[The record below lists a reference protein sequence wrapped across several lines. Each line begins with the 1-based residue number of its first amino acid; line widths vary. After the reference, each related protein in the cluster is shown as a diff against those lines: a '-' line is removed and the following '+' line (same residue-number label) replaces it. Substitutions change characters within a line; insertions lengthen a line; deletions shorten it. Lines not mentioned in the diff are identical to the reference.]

1 MQLVSRFSL
10 TDYKYNSVCIVLL
23 ELYIRVTL
31 SFELREMATR
41 GPAPGELLCVD
52 QLERKLIDLSEQV
65 ELKKEEV
72 RSNFQQ
78 LHDLLEVRETF
89 LLREMDEIVI
99 RAGQEI
105 AEKKTNLQQLYTARE
120 GLERDL
126 TQNKYKKLL
135 EKNLRA
141 IEDEIGEEVA
151 RGVNVGWMELDWKIE
166 QLEQS
171 VIEVCKVVTLKER
184 PLIRIDYSARKC
196 PVWSHD
202 GTGSGEITNPEQLA
216 IDDKT
221 QNIFVADYDSDR
233 IQVFDGEG
241 NHLYQISTPRY
252 PVGIT
257 LSDEYIFVST
267 HYKLVK
273 IEKSNNQSIKS
284 VKTENRVWG
293 IDANTNTDIYGCEF
307 HNQSIVVFDKDLKFL
322 KRIKLRT
329 TLVDSYVDT
338 QSIKLYEDKMY
349 VMFDESC
356 SSLPFPLL
364 IFNLE
369 GELVNCSLKENGL
382 SRSDF
387 FSIDRLGNIIVTDW
401 EEDEIKIFSKEGDVL
416 HTITSAMLLGDQEFH
431 CPRGVAIDKQNRII
445 VAHKNKKCNLLA
457 F

>member
-1 MQLVSRFSL
+1 
-10 TDYKYNSVCIVLL
+10 
-23 ELYIRVTL
+23 
-31 SFELREMATR
+31 MATR

-52 QLERKLIDLSEQV
+52 ELERKLIDLSEQV

-78 LHDLLEVRETF
+78 LHDLLVVRETF

-99 RAGQEI
+99 RVRQEI
-105 AEKKTNLQQLYTARE
+105 TEKRTKLQQLHTARE

-126 TQNKYKKLL
+126 THNKFKKLL

-141 IEDEIGEEVA
+141 IEDEIGEDVA
-151 RGVNVGWMELDWKIE
+151 RGVNVGWMVLDWKIE

-184 PLIRIDYSARKC
+184 PLTRIDYSARKC

-202 GTGSGEITNPEQLA
+202 GIVSDDISNPQQLA

-221 QNIFVADYDSDR
+221 QNIFVTDYSAER
-233 IQVFDGEG
+233 IQVFDVEG
-241 NHLYQISTPRY
+241 NHLYQISTPPE

-267 HYKLVK
+267 RDKLVK

-284 VKTENRVWG
+284 VKTKHRVWG
-293 IDANTNTDIYGCEF
+293 IDTNNDTDIYGCELY
-307 HNQSIVVFDKDLKFL
+307 NQSIVVFDKNLKFL
-322 KRIKLRT
+322 KGIKLKT
-329 TLVDSYVDT
+329 TQVTSSTYT
-338 QSIKLYEDKMY
+338 RSIKLYEDKMY
-349 VMFDESC
+349 VMFDGWS
-356 SSLPFPLL
+356 SSLPFPLQ

-369 GELVNCSLKENGL
+369 GELVKCLIKQNEISG
-382 SRSDF
+382 SDF

-401 EEDEIKIFSKEGDVL
+401 RKHQIKIFSKEGDVL
-416 HTITSAMLLGDQEFH
+416 HTITSAMLPGDQKFSY
-431 CPRGVAIDKQNRII
+431 PQGVAIDKQNRII
-445 VAHKNKKCNLLA
+445 VAHQNKKCNLLA

>member
-1 MQLVSRFSL
+1 
-10 TDYKYNSVCIVLL
+10 
-23 ELYIRVTL
+23 
-31 SFELREMATR
+31 MATR

-52 QLERKLIDLSEQV
+52 ELERKLIDLSEQV
-65 ELKKEEV
+65 EIKKEEV

-78 LHDLLEVRETF
+78 LHGLLVVRETF

-99 RAGQEI
+99 RARQAITEKRATLQE
-105 AEKKTNLQQLYTARE
+105 LYAARE
-120 GLERDL
+120 SSEKDL
-126 TQNKYKKLL
+126 TQNKLKKLL

-184 PLIRIDYSARKC
+184 PLTRIDYSARKC

-202 GTGSGEITNPEQLA
+202 GTVSGENTLPYQLA

-221 QNIFVADYDSDR
+221 QNIFVTDHHAKR

-241 NHLYQISTPRY
+241 NHLYQISTPPC

-257 LSDEYIFVST
+257 LSDEYIFVTT
-267 HYKLVK
+267 HDKLVK
-273 IEKSNNQSIKS
+273 IEKSNIQSIKS
-284 VKTENRVWG
+284 VETENRVWG
-293 IDANTNTDIYGCEF
+293 IDTNTNTDIYGCEL
-307 HNQSIVVFDKDLKFL
+307 NKQSIVVFDKDLKFL

-329 TLVDSYVDT
+329 TQVTSNANT
-338 QSIKLYEDKMY
+338 RSIKLYEDKMY
-349 VMFDESC
+349 VMFEDYS
-356 SSLPFPLL
+356 SSLPFPLQ

-369 GELVNCSLKENGL
+369 GELVKCLIKGNEI
-382 SRSDF
+382 SDSEF

-401 EEDEIKIFSKEGDVL
+401 SEDQIKIFSKEGDVL
-416 HTITSAMLLGDQEFH
+416 HTITSAMLPGDQEFSKLS
-431 CPRGVAIDKQNRII
+431 GVAIDKQNRII
-445 VAHKNKKCNLLA
+445 VAHMNKKCNLLA

>member
-1 MQLVSRFSL
+1 
-10 TDYKYNSVCIVLL
+10 
-23 ELYIRVTL
+23 
-31 SFELREMATR
+31 MATR

-52 QLERKLIDLSEQV
+52 ELERKLIDLSEQV

-72 RSNFQQ
+72 RNNFQQ
-78 LHDLLEVRETF
+78 LHGLLVVRETF
-89 LLREMDEIVI
+89 LLREMDEVVTQA
-99 RAGQEI
+99 RQEI
-105 AEKKTNLQQLYTARE
+105 TEKRATLEALYTARE
-120 GLERDL
+120 SSERDL
-126 TQNKYKKLL
+126 TPNKLKKLL
-135 EKNLRA
+135 ESHLRA
-141 IEDEIGEEVA
+141 IENEIGEEVA

-184 PLIRIDYSARKC
+184 PLTRIDYSARKC

-202 GTGSGEITNPEQLA
+202 GTGSGKISNPNQLA

-221 QNIFVADYDSDR
+221 QNIFVTDWYAKR

-241 NHLYQISTPRY
+241 NHLYQISTPPD

-267 HYKLVK
+267 HDKLVK

-293 IDANTNTDIYGCEF
+293 IDTNANTDIYGCEV
-307 HNQSIVVFDKDLKFL
+307 NKQSIVVFDKDLKFL
-322 KRIKLRT
+322 KRIKLRA
-329 TLVDSYVDT
+329 T
-338 QSIKLYEDKMY
+338 QVTSNTRTRSIKLYEDKMY
-349 VMFDESC
+349 VMFDDLL
-356 SSLPFPLL
+356 SSLPFPLQ

-369 GELVNCSLKENGL
+369 GELVKCLIKENEI
-382 SRSDF
+382 RRCDF
-387 FSIDRLGNIIVTDW
+387 FTIDRLGNIIVTDW
-401 EEDEIKIFSKEGDVL
+401 AKHQIKIFSKEGDVL
-416 HTITSAMLLGDQEFH
+416 HTITSAMLPGDQEFSY
-431 CPRGVAIDKQNRII
+431 PSGVAIDKQNRII

>member
-1 MQLVSRFSL
+1 MHTYQLIHILS
-10 TDYKYNSVCIVLL
+10 DYKYNSVCIVLL
-23 ELYIRVTL
+23 ELYIQVITL
-31 SFELREMATR
+31 TFEQREMATR

-52 QLERKLIDLSEQV
+52 ELERKLIDLSEQV

-72 RSNFQQ
+72 RSNFHQ
-78 LHDLLEVRETF
+78 LHGLLVVRETF

-105 AEKKTNLQQLYTARE
+105 ADKRTKLQQLYTARE

-126 TQNKYKKLL
+126 THNKFKKLL

-171 VIEVCKVVTLKER
+171 VIEVCKVVTLEER
-184 PLIRIDYSARKC
+184 PLPRIDYSARKC

-202 GTGSGEITNPEQLA
+202 GTVSDEITFPMQLA

-221 QNIFVADYDSDR
+221 QNIFVIDYSAKR

-241 NHLYQISTPRY
+241 NHLYQISTPPE

-267 HYKLVK
+267 PDKLVK

-284 VKTENRVWG
+284 VETENKVWG
-293 IDANTNTDIYGCEF
+293 IDTNTNTDIYGCEVC
-307 HNQSIVVFDKDLKFL
+307 NQSIVVFDKDLKFL
-322 KRIKLRT
+322 KRMKLRT
-329 TLVDSYVDT
+329 TQVNFNT
-338 QSIKLYEDKMY
+338 HTRSIKLYEDKMY
-349 VMFDESC
+349 VIFSY
-356 SSLPFPLL
+356 LPFPLQ

-369 GELVNCSLKENGL
+369 GELVKCLIKGNEISYSE
-382 SRSDF
+382 F
-387 FSIDRLGNIIVTDW
+387 FSIDRLGNIILTDW
-401 EEDEIKIFSKEGDVL
+401 GKHQIKIFSKEGDVL
-416 HTITSAMLLGDQEFH
+416 HTITSAMLPGNQDFSF
-431 CPRGVAIDKQNRII
+431 PTGVAIDKQNRII
-445 VAHKNKKCNLLA
+445 VAHQNKKCNLLA

>member
-1 MQLVSRFSL
+1 
-10 TDYKYNSVCIVLL
+10 
-23 ELYIRVTL
+23 
-31 SFELREMATR
+31 MATR

-52 QLERKLIDLSEQV
+52 ELERKLIDLSEQV

-78 LHDLLEVRETF
+78 LHGLLVVRETF

-99 RAGQEI
+99 RARQEI
-105 AEKKTNLQQLYTARE
+105 TEKRATLQALYTARE

-126 TQNKYKKLL
+126 TPNKLKKLL

-184 PLIRIDYSARKC
+184 PLTRIDYSARKS

-202 GTGSGEITNPEQLA
+202 GTVFGEIIRPEQLA

-221 QNIFVADYDSDR
+221 QNIFVTDYSAER

-241 NHLYQISTPRY
+241 NHLYQISTP
-252 PVGIT
+252 PGPAGIT
-257 LSDEYIFVST
+257 LSDEYIFVTT
-267 HYKLVK
+267 HHKLVK
-273 IEKSNNQSIKS
+273 IEKSNIQSIKS
-284 VKTENRVWG
+284 VETENRVWG
-293 IDANTNTDIYGCEF
+293 IDTNTNTDIYGCEF
-307 HNQSIVVFDKDLKFL
+307 SKQSIVVFDKDLKFL

-329 TLVDSYVDT
+329 TQVNSNALT
-338 QSIKLYEDKMY
+338 RSIKLYEDKMY
-349 VMFDESC
+349 VMFDGWY
-356 SSLPFPLL
+356 SSLPFPLH

-369 GELVNCSLKENGL
+369 GELVKCLIKENEIRY
-382 SRSDF
+382 SSF

-401 EEDEIKIFSKEGDVL
+401 DGNQIKIFSKEGDVL
-416 HTITSAMLLGDQEFH
+416 HTITSAMLPGDQKFFY
-431 CPRGVAIDKQNRII
+431 PRGVAIDKQNRII

>member
-1 MQLVSRFSL
+1 MIQIL
-10 TDYKYNSVCIVLL
+10 TDYKYNSVCL
-23 ELYIRVTL
+23 ELYIQVITL
-31 SFELREMATR
+31 TFEQREMATR
-41 GPAPGELLCVD
+41 GPAPGALLCVD
-52 QLERKLIDLSEQV
+52 ELERKLIDLSEQV

-78 LHDLLEVRETF
+78 LHGLLVVRETF

-99 RAGQEI
+99 RARQAITEKRATLQE
-105 AEKKTNLQQLYTARE
+105 LYAARE
-120 GLERDL
+120 SSEKDL
-126 TQNKYKKLL
+126 TQNKLKKLL

-151 RGVNVGWMELDWKIE
+151 RGVNVGWMELDWKME

-184 PLIRIDYSARKC
+184 PLTRIDYSVRKC

-202 GTGSGEITNPEQLA
+202 GTVSGEINNPRQLA

-221 QNIFVADYDSDR
+221 QNIFVTDSAAER

-241 NHLYQISTPRY
+241 NHLYQISTPPR

-267 HYKLVK
+267 CDKLEK

-284 VKTENRVWG
+284 VETENRVWG
-293 IDANTNTDIYGCEF
+293 IDTNTNTDIYGCEI
-307 HNQSIVVFDKDLKFL
+307 NKQPIVVFDKDLKFL
-322 KRIKLRT
+322 KRIKLRAT
-329 TLVDSYVDT
+329 HVTSNTDT
-338 QSIKLYEDKMY
+338 SSIKLYEDKMY
-349 VMFDESC
+349 VMFVDLY
-356 SSLPFPLL
+356 SSLPFPLQ

-369 GELVNCSLKENGL
+369 GELMKCLIKENEIR
-382 SRSDF
+382 RSDF
-387 FSIDRLGNIIVTDW
+387 FSIDRLGNIIVTDYW
-401 EEDEIKIFSKEGDVL
+401 ENQVKIFSKEGDVL
-416 HTITSAMLLGDQEFH
+416 HTITSAMLPGDQKFSY
-431 CPRGVAIDKQNRII
+431 PSGVAIDKQNRII